1 MNNRQTAGTFIK
13 TPDKYINNLQN
24 INIQNI
30 PRTTIDYTQRYYAHS
45 FDSGPRYYYPRTGLN
60 TYNHNTNK
68 NIFHQY
74 YTGKY
79 N

>member
-13 TPDKYINNLQN
+13 TPDKYNNNLQN

-30 PRTTIDYTQRYYAHS
+30 PNIDYTQRYYAHS
-45 FDSGPRYYYPRTGLN
+45 FDYGPRYYYPRIGLD
-60 TYNHNTNK
+60 THNQNINK

-74 YTGKY
+74 YT
-79 N
+79 